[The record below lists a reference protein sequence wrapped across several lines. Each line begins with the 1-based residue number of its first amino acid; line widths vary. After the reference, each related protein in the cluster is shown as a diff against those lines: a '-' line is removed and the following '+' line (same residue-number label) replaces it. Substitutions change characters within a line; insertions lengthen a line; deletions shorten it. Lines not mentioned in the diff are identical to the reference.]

1 MMISR
6 KISGGLCLLLLF
18 GCASAVG
25 VRAQEGKKQQLVIP
39 MKGGYFVAFTTEANP
54 SNARSLS
61 SSFAEAYFKSQTIRR
76 VFVDSGSDFF
86 FGYDLVIEPV
96 ADAKQFRVLV
106 RPLGAEDEKEL
117 RARASFKTRR
127 MHPDYNVAGLSRASA
142 PQLIEDGDAFALDV
156 LVNPQTGSKIVD
168 VVQVSF
174 DQTKLRE
181 APMSVSP
188 PRDYTLADVEL
199 NISNYRL
206 LVNGELVAGAK
217 RTGGC
222 AGPLVWFHLP
232 GKGRFIFSLTPHEG
246 YDFRKVATI
255 EHNKITFN
263 WDGSQYEWFSSSPII
278 GSGGN
283 WNLWVTRD
291 ADYIPEF
298 YDSSSPKTTPTT
310 AKIVPLRAEGKD
322 GPTTKSAP
330 NLTFDEEA
338 GRGNTKSRKQVLVE
352 REPALSSA
360 AAASQTPR
368 RIRIVIGAADR
379 IENLLPKN

>member
-1 MMISR
+1 MTSR
-6 KISGGLCLLLLF
+6 KLTGSLLCLLLLC
-18 GCASAVG
+18 GASAIG
-25 VRAQEGKKQQLVIP
+25 ARAQEGKKQQLVIP
-39 MKGGYFVAFTTEANP
+39 MKGGYFVAFTTEADP
-54 SNARSLS
+54 SNARALS

-106 RPLGAEDEKEL
+106 KPLSAEDEKEL
-117 RARASFKTRR
+117 RARTSFKTRR
-127 MHPDYNVAGLSRASA
+127 MHPDYNVAGLSRAAA
-142 PQLIEDGDAFALDV
+142 PQLIQDGDAFALDV
-156 LVNPQTGSKIVD
+156 LVNPQTGGKIVD

-181 APMSVSP
+181 APMSLSP

-199 NISNYRL
+199 NISNYKL
-206 LVNGELVAGAK
+206 LVNGELVAGAR

-263 WDGSQYEWFSSSPII
+263 WDGSQYEWFSDSPII

-291 ADYIPEF
+291 AGYIPEF
-298 YDSSSPKTTPTT
+298 YDSTTPKTTQTT
-310 AKIVPLRAEGKD
+310 AKSVPLRAEGKD
-322 GPTTKSAP
+322 GPTTKAPP

-338 GRGNTKSRKQVLVE
+338 GRNTKSRKQVLVE